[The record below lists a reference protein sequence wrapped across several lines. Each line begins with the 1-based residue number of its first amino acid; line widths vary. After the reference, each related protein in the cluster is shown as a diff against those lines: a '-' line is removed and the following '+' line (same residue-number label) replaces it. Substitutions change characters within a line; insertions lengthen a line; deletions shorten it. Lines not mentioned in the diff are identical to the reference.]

1 MLSALILIPLVGALL
16 IGLLPKTLETN
27 QIRRSALIVLGIN
40 LAVTLWLILQFDIS
54 NSGFQFVEDI
64 DWIEPLGLSYSL
76 GVDGIALPLV
86 AINSFLCFLSVYI
99 SAQIKRPRLY
109 YAMLLLIAS
118 AVAGAFLA
126 RNLLLFF
133 LFYELELIPLYL
145 LIAIWGGA
153 RRGYAATKFLI
164 YTAFSGVLILG
175 AFLGLAIL
183 SDTGS
188 FAYNPALVQGL
199 TITQQT
205 LLMGVLLIGFGIK
218 IPLVPFHTWLP
229 DAHVEASTPI
239 SVLLAGVLL
248 KLGTYGILRFCVGLF
263 PEAWVAVAPLL
274 AWWAVVSVLYG
285 SLAAIAQTDMKKMVA
300 YSSVGHMGYILL
312 AASAATPLSILGTVM
327 QMVSHGLISALMFL
341 LVGVVYKKTGTRDL
355 TILRGLLAPER
366 GLPFIGSLMVLGAM
380 ASAGIPGMVGFI
392 SEFIVFRGS
401 FERYAPQTLLCMVG
415 SGLTAVYFLLMINR
429 VFFGRLT
436 AAPND
441 KGGSIEVTLP
451 KVSWRDRTP
460 ALVLVL
466 IIFAFG
472 LQPEWMTRWIATTTT
487 TFMPNAIRASEAVS
501 VLQPTPDKTHPNEAN
516 LNQASSGKDFDKGL
530 EKSPEKI
537 ALLSLLHPVLVD
549 SSTVTPVIR
558 PSTDNLALVRTSS
571 IN

>member
-1 MLSALILIPLVGALL
+1 MILSALILIPLVGALL
-16 IGLLPKTLETN
+16 IGIWPTAIASNTARRGALVTLAIN
-27 QIRRSALIVLGIN
+27 LIV
-40 LAVTLWLILQFDIS
+40 TLTLVLQFDIS
-54 NSGFQFVEDI
+54 NSAFQFVERL
-64 DWIEPLGLSYSL
+64 DWIDNLGLSYSL
-76 GVDGIALPLV
+76 GVDGISLPLLV
-86 AINSFLCFLSVYI
+86 INSLLCFVATYI
-99 SAQIKRPRLY
+99 SNDVKRSRLY
-109 YAMLLLIAS
+109 YPMLLLIAS

-126 RNLLLFF
+126 QNLLLFF
-133 LFYELELIPLYL
+133 LFYELELIPMYL

-164 YTAFSGVLILG
+164 YTAFSGALIFA
-175 AFLGLAIL
+175 AFLGLALL

-188 FAYNPALVQGL
+188 FDYDPSLIQGL
-199 TITQQT
+199 TLFQQT
-205 LLMGVLLIGFGIK
+205 LIMGFLLIGFGIK

-229 DAHVEASTPI
+229 DAHVEASTPL

-263 PEAWVAVAPLL
+263 PEAWMKVAPLL

-312 AASAATPLSILGTVM
+312 AASAANPLSILGTVL

-401 FERYAPQTLLCMVG
+401 FESHAPQTLLCMVG

-436 AAPND
+436 AAPD
-441 KGGSIEVTLP
+441 GAGGLVEVTLA

-460 ALVLVL
+460 AIALVL

-472 LQPEWMTRWIATTTT
+472 LQPEWMTRWVESTTNAFLPNTMQTAAVVSKPHSLPPSTETT
-487 TFMPNAIRASEAVS
+487 SLKSTLLGPNYSVVSISSIVTFSPPSDSE
-501 VLQPTPDKTHPNEAN
+501 LPPPM
-516 LNQASSGKDFDKGL
+516 
-530 EKSPEKI
+530 
-537 ALLSLLHPVLVD
+537 
-549 SSTVTPVIR
+549 STLPVIKAPTVLPTLTFSR
-558 PSTDNLALVRTSS
+558 FL
-571 IN
+571 